1 MRSSILAVGNRHYSG
16 PIWPWVLF
24 SLILLSFPLSGLRQF
39 PYTHELIN
47 TQLNTQGR
55 HCRSLA
61 FSRCATFFS
70 LTLCPVTSSS
80 LPEPVTHLHNS
91 WKLLGFGCFP
101 PFYTTASKLFPT
113 SKLGHCRD
121 CFIYFPGS
129 GITAYWLISDD
140 LRKVVQYILSTF
152 LVVSRRSINLV
163 LVIYWLKV
171 EVLTPNY
178 ILMLSLIFLIF

>member
-16 PIWPWVLF
+16 PMWPWALF
-24 SLILLSFPLSGLRQF
+24 SLILLSFSLSGLRQF
-39 PYTHELIN
+39 PYTHELIS
-47 TQLNTQGR
+47 TQLNTHGR

-80 LPEPVTHLHNS
+80 LPEPTSHLHNS

-121 CFIYFPGS
+121 CFIYFPVSAWDHCLLTHTWWLEKSCSIYFVYFFSCFQKEYKS
-129 GITAYWLISDD
+129 GTCY
-140 LRKVVQYILSTF
+140 YILAESGSVNAKLQF
-152 LVVSRRSINLV
+152 
-163 LVIYWLKV
+163 
-171 EVLTPNY
+171 
-178 ILMLSLIFLIF
+178 